1 MILTGT
7 PVQNKVHE
15 LWAVF
20 DFLMPNY
27 LGSESDFSQN
37 YAKAIVKGQLPGA
50 STESIRESANKLKM
64 LHQQVLPFILRREK
78 NQVMKELPPK
88 TIIDIPCVMSDQQ
101 IRLYKEYCSGTE
113 AKRALKYIEQIL
125 KHQEDLISIDQKE
138 EEGIGREVL
147 RSLFYMRLLCT
158 HPILLSSARRKQ
170 DDNESNKFAYFPT
183 NKEDD
188 ISRLDCSGKLLAL
201 NDLMRSA
208 GIFHDELTAADN
220 DESALYI
227 SDDFDINKRSF
238 TSNDHIGMME
248 NDNILNWIDPGK
260 NDNDSLSTN
269 GSKCLIFAQFT
280 QSLDVVENF
289 LFAPHMSS
297 LKYLRLDG
305 RVPAEKRSSIADR
318 FNNDQSIRCMLLT
331 TKVSRDI
338 IMLYNTLQ
346 SFGSFF
352 F

>member
-1 MILTGT
+1 MG
-7 PVQNKVHE
+7 
-15 LWAVF
+15 
-20 DFLMPNY
+20 
-27 LGSESDFSQN
+27 
-37 YAKAIVKGQLPGA
+37 
-50 STESIRESANKLKM
+50 
-64 LHQQVLPFILRREK
+64 
-78 NQVMKELPPK
+78 
-88 TIIDIPCVMSDQQ
+88 
-101 IRLYKEYCSGTE
+101 
-113 AKRALKYIEQIL
+113 
-125 KHQEDLISIDQKE
+125 
-138 EEGIGREVL
+138 
-147 RSLFYMRLLCT
+147 
-158 HPILLSSARRKQ
+158 SARRKQ

-183 NKEDD
+183 SKEDD

-227 SDDFDINKRSF
+227 SDDLDTNKRSY

-260 NDNDSLSTN
+260 SINDSLSTN

-280 QSLDVVENF
+280 QSLDVIENF

-331 TKVSRDI
+331 TKVSRDM
-338 IMLYNTLQ
+338 IMLHDSFQ
-346 SFGSFF
+346 SFFSFF
-352 F
+352 QLFVLTTILLHRWEVLD